1 MSSLVLCPV
10 RKEQE
15 EKMMRANSS
24 MKKWGRDLI
33 YDLIGALLQAFGVW
47 CFIEP
52 CMIAPGG
59 ASGIALLVN
68 HITGLPVGTLTL
80 IINIPLLI
88 SAYILLDKKMAIKTI
103 RTVVLMTI
111 VLDMAV
117 SPWIP
122 QYVGDRLISSVF
134 GGILV
139 GAGMA
144 LIFMEGSTTGGG
156 DILAKL
162 LQKKFP
168 YMHTGYAIMLIDI
181 VVIGASVLVFRELE
195 SALYGMISMV
205 CTTQAIDAILYG
217 MNKGTMVMIN
227 SPKNQEIASRIM
239 ARLDRGT
246 TFFKSVGG
254 YSRKECETLMCVV
267 DRKQFYL
274 VKEIIDSCDPGAFV
288 IVSETKEV
296 YGEGFLDDP
305 RWKEGGIPQS

>member
-1 MSSLVLCPV
+1 
-10 RKEQE
+10 
-15 EKMMRANSS
+15 MRTDGSV
-24 MKKWGRDLI
+24 KKWWKGLM
-33 YDLIGALLQAFGVW
+33 YDMMGALLQAIGVW

-68 HITGLPVGTLTL
+68 HITGFPVGTLTL

-88 SAYILLDKKMAIKTI
+88 SSYVLLDKKMTIKTI
-103 RTVVLMTI
+103 RTVALMTV
-111 VLDMAV
+111 VLDLAV
-117 SPWIP
+117 SPWVP
-122 QYVGDRLISSVF
+122 QYVGDRLLSSAF

-139 GAGMA
+139 GMGMA
-144 LIFMEGSTTGGG
+144 LVFMEGSTTGGG

-168 YMHTGYAIMLIDI
+168 YMHTGYAIMMTDL
-181 VVIGASVLVFRELE
+181 VVIGASVIVFQELE
-195 SALYGMISMV
+195 SALYGLISMV
-205 CTTQAIDAILYG
+205 CATQAIDAILYG
-217 MNKGTMVMIN
+217 MNKGTMVLIN
-227 SPKNQEIASRIM
+227 SPKNHEIASTIM
-239 ARLDRGT
+239 TRLNRGT

-254 YSRKECETLMCVV
+254 YSRKEGETLMCVV

-288 IVSETKEV
+288 VVSETKEV

-305 RWKEGGIPQS
+305 RWKEKGAPQP